1 MPFARAT
8 GIGSTAACADHS
20 NSVCRRQSSTISS
33 PVIVSEVVVIGMRC
47 YPKRKNFTTSTER
60 GYPIRRRAQH
70 RSFPRPAL
78 KRRLFGLH
86 AQADRMSALVVSLMR
101 LPFDPVPSFGIS
113 FYYTLWFS
121 GCPSCPILHLKPMN
135 YQTAQDYAAPTLP
148 TILLVEDFDDTR
160 LMMKM
165 WLVKNGYRVIEAET
179 GAEAIN
185 IAQRELPDLIIM
197 DVMMPGMNGLDAT
210 QRIREYQALR
220 RTPIVAVSAYG
231 AEEYRR

>member
-1 MPFARAT
+1 
-8 GIGSTAACADHS
+8 
-20 NSVCRRQSSTISS
+20 
-33 PVIVSEVVVIGMRC
+33 
-47 YPKRKNFTTSTER
+47 
-60 GYPIRRRAQH
+60 
-70 RSFPRPAL
+70 
-78 KRRLFGLH
+78 
-86 AQADRMSALVVSLMR
+86 
-101 LPFDPVPSFGIS
+101 
-113 FYYTLWFS
+113 
-121 GCPSCPILHLKPMN
+121 MN
-135 YQTAQDYAAPTLP
+135 YQTAQNYAAATLP

-179 GAEAIN
+179 GEEAIN

-231 AEEYRR
+231 ADEYRSLALDAGCNEYVSTPFDPSALAELIKLLISKKESSGINARPSDLEN